1 MQISNKR
8 QGILRQC
15 RTLWLKRLVN
25 IVQDVGM
32 LPIAVNAMSD
42 GVGLFFDNICKEA
55 QGIPLEEES
64 FMTKSRILLVN
75 EDDLEVG
82 IRLDNLG
89 NRIQETSGRFLVEVR
104 RRFMTLFNNM
114 DVTARLN
121 PVDTEGVA
129 KGLKMMLNEL
139 GNSSIDEKMLIIDR
153 VEKRLTNGI
162 SNIYREIDTLLQ
174 NAGIPAAN
182 VVLTNVASATV
193 KKKTKQSPWMSD
205 RTNVFGND
213 TLQEKVDEA
222 AAMSLIDGGFI
233 LPDSDEAAIS
243 SFGSFGGGF
252 RDNFAHNAAKS
263 AAAPIVSASAPAV
276 EKFSFA
282 AATGNLQNAPKTGS
296 DRPSASQN
304 FAANL
309 ASVDTTPPPAPDFQK
324 NQTSTVEKD
333 EDKKEEEGEQIAPM
347 MAPMEDPVI
356 SATQSDIAGQSPI
369 MQQIA
374 QFAVADAAGKLDQ
387 TMVEFAASATRR
399 QVPITGNPLADL
411 WNSLRREGVYSPDP
425 TVLNIVR
432 DRIMKRMNYLH
443 EGMEFDDEAATISQV
458 QMESDVYDLHQLFPD
473 LFVNAPENNN
483 EPDMP
488 TGLDSRAL
496 GLPAGS
502 PEAASLD
509 TMDLIISTLTRN
521 PSVPEPFKSFLLLL
535 HPQLALFALSDSAIF
550 TNPEHPIHLCTKT
563 LGALILGLP
572 PETPA
577 NHPVFEGLFESIR
590 KPLKKLQKPVSD
602 KVLDTVVSKIQ
613 EVLLSRMIMREEE
626 LSVVTNDYLP
636 LLRLLEKR
644 ENVLNNIGESITKHL
659 LPNIPAVLRDFFE
672 GPWQQRMQKMWL
684 EKDSDKAA
692 WHEEFRL
699 INNLQKTFEPANT
712 VEEREA
718 ATRAIPPVL
727 QEMRQVMVE
736 CNLNEVQQKVIL
748 SACVMLQNAAL
759 KGRDGLSDYK
769 TQGSLPD
776 MRLRAELRMRRVHSG
791 DKRLNTLYYT
801 GKNNLKV
808 PLPSNFVPGV
818 WLEFH
823 VDRDTPCLARLCD
836 VSELKFW
843 YFLANPDTKQF
854 WALQPD
860 VLEHQFAEDRARII
874 IPPSPFEDA
883 AQKVLRENS

>member
-1 MQISNKR
+1 MQISNQR
-8 QGILRQC
+8 QEILRQC

-42 GVGLFFDNICKEA
+42 GAGLFFDNVCKEA
-55 QGIPLEEES
+55 QGIPVEEES

-104 RRFMTLFNNM
+104 RRFMTLFNTM
-114 DVTARLN
+114 DVTARVN
-121 PVDTEGVA
+121 PVDTEGLA

-139 GNSSIDEKMLIIDR
+139 GSSSIDEKMVIIDR

-162 SNIYREIDTLLQ
+162 SNIYREIDKLLQ
-174 NAGIPAAN
+174 EAGIPAAN
-182 VVLTNVASATV
+182 VVLTNVVSAAV
-193 KKKTKQSPWMSD
+193 KKKKQSPWRND
-205 RTNVFGND
+205 ITNILGD
-213 TLQEKVDEA
+213 DALHEKVDEA
-222 AAMSLIDGGFI
+222 SAMSLIDGGFI
-233 LPDSDEAAIS
+233 LPDMDEATPSA
-243 SFGSFGGGF
+243 FGSFS
-252 RDNFAHNAAKS
+252 DSFA
-263 AAAPIVSASAPAV
+263 ASRTPPQLFSPPPASPSV

-282 AATGNLQNAPKTGS
+282 AATGNAQNAPKTS
-296 DRPSASQN
+296 NQ
-304 FAANL
+304 
-309 ASVDTTPPPAPDFQK
+309 SVDSAPAPADFQK
-324 NQTSTVEKD
+324 NNASTVEN
-333 EDKKEEEGEQIAPM
+333 QQNQAAQANATPM
-347 MAPMEDPVI
+347 MAPMADPVVA
-356 SATQSDIAGQSPI
+356 SAPPAGQSPI

-374 QFAVADAAGKLDQ
+374 QLNAADDANQPIANPN
-387 TMVEFAASATRR
+387 TVVEFAPAQQAI
-399 QVPITGNPLADL
+399 PDTGEPLADL
-411 WNSLRREGVYSPDP
+411 WNFLRREDVYSPDP
-425 TVLNIVR
+425 SVLNLVR
-432 DRIMKRMNYLH
+432 ERIMKRMNYLY
-443 EGMEFDDEAATISQV
+443 EGMEFNDDALTASQI
-458 QMESDVYDLHQLFPD
+458 QMESDVYNLHQLFPD
-473 LFVNAPENNN
+473 LFVPTQEDGN
-483 EPDMP
+483 EVDMP

-509 TMDLIISTLTRN
+509 AMDQIISSLTRN
-521 PSVPEPFKSFLLLL
+521 HEMPEPFKTFLLLI
-535 HPQLALFALSDSAIF
+535 HPQLALFALSDSSIF
-550 TNPEHPIHLCTKT
+550 TNPNHPMHVCSKT

-572 PETPA
+572 PDTPA
-577 NHPVFEGLFESIR
+577 NHPVFEGLFETLR

-602 KVLDTVVSKIQ
+602 KVMETVVSKIQ
-613 EVLLSRMIMREEE
+613 EALLSRMIVREEE

-636 LLRLLEKR
+636 LLHLLEKR

-699 INNLQKTFEPANT
+699 INNLQKTFAPANT

-718 ATRAIPPVL
+718 ATRAIPPIL

-736 CNLNEVQQKVIL
+736 CGLNEVQQKVIL
-748 SACVMLQNAAL
+748 SACVMLQNTAL
-759 KGRDGLSDYK
+759 KGRDALSDFK

-801 GKNNLKV
+801 GKNNTKV
-808 PLPSNFVPGV
+808 PLPNNFVPGV

-836 VSELKFW
+836 VNELKFW

-860 VLEHQFAEDRARII
+860 VLEHQFAENRAKII
-874 IPPSPFEDA
+874 IPPSPFEA
-883 AQKVLRENS
+883 AAKQILRENAQN